1 MMNRRRGKGDE
12 VRGNEHANLGARI
25 RVLGEEHLFSA
36 LPGFRN
42 PLILI
47 LDGIQDP
54 HNLGACLRS
63 ADAAGVDAVIVPK
76 DRAVSLTDTVR
87 KIACGA
93 AESVMFVQ
101 VTNLATVMQKLK
113 GNGVWLTGTSDRVE
127 KSVYE
132 IDFRGPSGVVIGA
145 EGSGIRRLTAD
156 RCDYLASIPMRGK
169 VECLNAS
176 VATGVVLFEA
186 LRQRLF
192 SGK

>member
-1 MMNRRRGKGDE
+1 MRRDKIHKARANRHSNFTSP
-12 VRGNEHANLGARI
+12 VRI
-25 RVLGEEHLFSA
+25 LGEEHLLNA
-36 LPGFRN
+36 LPAMGN
-42 PLILI
+42 PLLLL

-76 DRAVSLTDTVR
+76 DRAVSLTETVR

-101 VTNLATVMQKLK
+101 VTNLADMMLKLK
-113 GNGVWLTGTSDRVE
+113 DRGIWLTGTSDKAE
-127 KSVYE
+127 KSIYE
-132 IDFRGPSGVVIGA
+132 TSFSGPSGIVVGA

-156 RCDYLASIPMRGK
+156 RCDYLASIPMMGK
-169 VECLNAS
+169 VSCLNAS

-186 LRQRLF
+186 LRQRIANSLI
-192 SGK
+192 SE